1 MERARS
7 TPRAAAHPNPRARAA
22 PSHIMGGACV
32 KAARDAGES
41 EGEGADGL
49 REATVSD
56 RRGKDPLPA
65 IETMVD
71 TVDAPTSSSSSS
83 RAVASSPNTPT
94 GRFQSVEAWTR
105 ARAARS
111 PDAEDASAA
120 GGTLPS
126 DASGSRAAPAASAS
140 ASASAAVTAAATA
153 DEGDAPRDPSAPA
166 SPPAAPSPLP
176 PMTHV
181 HVVVV
186 SCAGLRGADFT
197 SYSDPFVEVC
207 ALGASK
213 KHRHRTSPVRQTL
226 NPTWNTAESRFLVPC
241 ATDAHG
247 DAFRGVALSVFDR
260 DFGASSEFL
269 GGATV
274 SPDDIPRWGQWVE
287 LTLDL
292 QRSHPEGSHPGAK
305 RGKYAVPAG
314 APSDLGKITVRI
326 SAADDAWDE
335 RGFAK
340 DGESP
345 KRAKLPSG
353 RWTAERAAAH
363 GHPIRHVHVCV
374 VAGKHLVATDD
385 KGLTDA
391 FVRVRLDNAPR
402 SDRRGRGHRTA
413 VAKRTL
419 DPVWGNGAGETFTL
433 ERRPG
438 AAEVQLLCY
447 DAENVTGDQF
457 LGVGT
462 VPLATLPAD
471 GSWSENRLVPI
482 YPEGPSARAAHS
494 GESTGFLVIRCAA
507 SSPMPRCET
516 WPEPRRFW
524 PNAASPP
531 PAPSEP
537 YLHKVQSS
545 TFVYFQVC
553 GARDLPLMR
562 EGEPT
567 NVRATVALNSHRTVR
582 RTAVQEDVLA
592 DSVWTPE
599 VFSFARNPNS
609 AFITVRVYANLTKMW
624 DPDALAVFAKD
635 ATMGFV
641 DVGLD
646 ALDDAGGGGGGGGG
660 GASDGVQSRAKSG
673 SGAKKSS
680 RAADSLRKKQFAMG
694 TLIGEVK
701 ISIKDLVVGAEPE
714 PRWLPILPAA
724 RDPGL
729 FGGAPPRW
737 LASRGDALG
746 ELCVALGSGYLRQAP
761 DDLINPGDH
770 QIRPQL
776 GTLEVQLVSAEGDE
790 HAINAAKGDPAGW
803 FTPRRVSRERAGDS
817 PVDLLGSRVSAQLL
831 FEGRAEKVAS
841 TFEHRAFEV
850 TEPASE
856 LRVLFFCEGPLA
868 MDEVFLGAAVLPVRH
883 LLRAPDGEMDAWLEV
898 VPPNRA
904 TTEAEMQDGKFQ
916 MRVARARARVGWR
929 GRVRVRAKLT
939 KLAPARRWYLGQPAR
954 RAGAPHVDD
963 TIRGVV
969 NSAERVVTAFLAP
982 ITAFV
987 ASLAHC
993 QSGADPHL
1001 NRAWIAW
1008 HTALCLLARRHVWG
1022 AFFPLWAVSGWVFVG
1037 YTCARA
1043 REMDEPAPMY
1053 HGRRVLRA
1061 LNARDDAPLAPSAS
1075 TEMATTARRKN
1086 GNERREEDE
1095 REYDAIEE
1103 EEERVAIAELLRSK
1117 EKAKAKAA
1125 KEAKAAKAE
1134 AKEAT
1139 SSRDGGGGAAAS
1151 SPTDP
1156 SSSSDLSDM
1165 RVAGFEHE
1173 SRSEL
1178 CRLRVQCWLR
1188 EMRVRRKRVL
1198 LELEREEREA
1208 ALRASGKSPKS
1219 TIRLLRK
1226 AQGGDRR
1233 RARASSAS
1241 ASVDEDVDDTDPMQV
1256 LLRWL
1261 RLRKIA
1267 RILSAANPAEIIM
1280 RVLQQIIWQ
1289 LLVILK
1295 STGSTL
1301 VNVTVSLGRVHKVLE
1316 GPCRKACAA
1325 LDPLADTLE
1334 RLGGVLSFRDEALS
1348 AHVSVVLLGLTLAL
1362 CLALRLTLVPLWRLF
1377 DAYSPVRTWH
1387 LAWLLGV
1394 FPCAGAGAPKTVC
1407 VKIVVAVERTMQ
1419 NLFGSVHVAP
1429 ICLHSIEALERALEE
1444 EFAAAG
1450 GTWEGVEAVMRA
1462 EELERKKKENDAA
1475 EAATERAS
1483 EELKTGAGINPAR
1496 WLAHAANRAPT
1507 RADHEH
1513 ATRVRQLIRPVRA
1526 DEGA

>member
-1 MERARS
+1 MREGARF
-7 TPRAAAHPNPRARAA
+7 TPRAAAHPSPRARAA
-22 PSHIMGGACV
+22 PSHVMGGACV
-32 KAARDAGES
+32 KAAREASEG

-49 REATVSD
+49 EATVSD
-56 RRGKDPLPA
+56 RRGKVPLPA
-65 IETMVD
+65 IETV
-71 TVDAPTSSSSSS
+71 VDAADAPAPSSSSSS
-83 RAVASSPNTPT
+83 RAVASSPSIPT
-94 GRFQSVEAWTR
+94 GRFQSVESWTR

-111 PDAEDASAA
+111 AKAEDASPA
-120 GGTLPS
+120 GGTRPS
-126 DASGSRAAPAASAS
+126 VSRAAPAASA
-140 ASASAAVTAAATA
+140 ASADASA
-153 DEGDAPRDPSAPA
+153 DEGDAPRDPFAPA

-176 PMTHV
+176 SMTHV

-213 KHRHRTSPVRQTL
+213 KHRHRTSPVRQNL
-226 NPTWNTAESRFLVPC
+226 NPTWDTAESRFLVPC

-292 QRSHPEGSHPGAK
+292 QQSHPEGSHPGAK

-314 APSDLGKITVRI
+314 SPSDLGKITVRI

-335 RGFAK
+335 RGFAE
-340 DGESP
+340 DGASP

-391 FVRVRLDNAPR
+391 FVRVQLDNAPR
-402 SDRRGRGHRTA
+402 SDRRGRGNRTA

-447 DAENVTGDQF
+447 DAENVTGNQF

-471 GSWSENRLVPI
+471 GSWSENRLVPL

-494 GESTGFLVIRCAA
+494 GESTGFLVVRCAA

-531 PAPSEP
+531 PPPSEP

-553 GARDLPLMR
+553 GARDLPLTR

-567 NVRATVALNSHRTVR
+567 NVRATVALNSHRMVHQ
-582 RTAVQEDVLA
+582 TAVQEDVLA

-609 AFITVRVYANLTKMW
+609 AFITVRVYGNLTKMW

-635 ATMGFV
+635 ATMGVV
-641 DVGLD
+641 DVGAD
-646 ALDDAGGGGGGGGG
+646 AQDVAGHGGDGGG
-660 GASDGVQSRAKSG
+660 GAKSVGAGSRAKSG
-673 SGAKKSS
+673 SGSGAAS
-680 RAADSLRKKQFAMG
+680 RAVDSLRKRQFALG

-701 ISIKDLVVGAEPE
+701 ISIKDLVVGSEPE
-714 PRWLPILPAA
+714 TRWLPILPAI
-724 RDPGL
+724 RNSGL

-737 LASRGDALG
+737 LSSRGDALG
-746 ELCVALGSGYLRQAP
+746 ELCVAVGSGYLRQP
-761 DDLINPGDH
+761 PEDLINPGDH

-776 GTLEVQLVSAEGDE
+776 GTLEVQLVSVEGDE
-790 HAINAAKGDPAGW
+790 NAINAAKGDPAGW
-803 FTPRRVSRERAGDS
+803 FTPLRVSRDRARDS
-817 PVDLLGSRVSAQLL
+817 PVDLLGSRVFAQLL

-868 MDEVFLGAAVLPVRH
+868 LDEVFLGAAMLPVRH
-883 LLRAPDGEMDAWLEV
+883 LLRVLDGEMDAWLDV
-898 VPPNRA
+898 VPPTRV
-904 TTEAEMQDGKFQ
+904 TTEGEMQDCKFQ

-939 KLAPARRWYLGQPAR
+939 KLAPAHRWYLCQPAR
-954 RAGAPHVDD
+954 RAGDPHVDD

-969 NSAERVVTAFLAP
+969 NSAERVVTSFFAP

-1022 AFFPLWAVSGWVFVG
+1022 AFFPLWVVSGWVFVG

-1043 REMDEPAPMY
+1043 REMDKPAPLY

-1061 LNARDDAPLAPSAS
+1061 LDARDDAPLAPTAS
-1075 TEMATTARRKN
+1075 ILKTTRARREK
-1086 GNERREEDE
+1086 GRGKRDREEDE
-1095 REYDAIEE
+1095 REYESNEE
-1103 EEERVAIAELLRSK
+1103 EEERVAIADLLRSK
-1117 EKAKAKAA
+1117 EKAKMKAA
-1125 KEAKAAKAE
+1125 EAAKAS
-1134 AKEAT
+1134 K
-1139 SSRDGGGGAAAS
+1139 DGGGGSGAS
-1151 SPTDP
+1151 TTTN
-1156 SSSSDLSDM
+1156 LSDI

-1188 EMRVRRKRVL
+1188 EIRVRRKRVL

-1219 TIRLLRK
+1219 TIKLLRK
-1226 AQGGDRR
+1226 AHGSDRR

-1241 ASVDEDVDDTDPMQV
+1241 TLTDEDVDDTDPMQV

-1261 RLRKIA
+1261 RLNKIA

-1289 LLVILK
+1289 LLVILR

-1325 LDPLADTLE
+1325 LDPLADSLE

-1348 AHVSVVLLGLTLAL
+1348 AHVSVLLLGLTLAL
-1362 CLALRLTLVPLWRLF
+1362 CIALRLTLVPLCRLF
-1377 DAYSPVRTWH
+1377 DAHSPVRTWH

-1394 FPCAGAGAPKTVC
+1394 FPCVGAGAPKTVC
-1407 VKIVVAVERTMQ
+1407 VKIVVVVERTLQ
-1419 NLFGSVHVAP
+1419 NLLGSVHVAP
-1429 ICLHSIEALERALEE
+1429 ICIHSIEALERALEE
-1444 EFAAAG
+1444 TFAAAG
-1450 GTWEGVEAVMRA
+1450 GTWEGLEAVMRA

-1483 EELKTGAGINPAR
+1483 NELKMGTANNPLR

-1513 ATRVRQLIRPVRA
+1513 ATRVRQLIRPTRVG
-1526 DEGA
+1526 EGA